1 MCGVCHVYIKQ
12 IFFGRI
18 LRSGVPF
25 VEFCNIPS
33 LLFLEEQDVSLL
45 SCCSWLRKSPVFSS
59 GKGGGELL
67 GIPE

>member
-1 MCGVCHVYIKQ
+1 MEDAVCGVCHVYIKQ

-45 SCCSWLRKSPVFSS
+45 SCCSWLR
-59 GKGGGELL
+59 
-67 GIPE
+67 